1 MSAEERARILHEKTG
16 ETLPAGLENLGN
28 TCYMNATVQCLK
40 RVNEL
45 KDSLKSYQGGLGG
58 GMGAG
63 EPSKL
68 MATAAKQLF
77 TNLDFKGEPFPP
89 LGFVQTMRMIYPQFN
104 ETDDHGHHKQQDA
117 EECYSALLTA
127 FKEALKLSPED
138 QAMSGG
144 AHDMIEKLFSIELVN
159 TVKNKETEAEP
170 VKETSEQVLR
180 LSCHIDNNNN
190 PINHMM
196 EGLKISLE
204 GDIEKYSDILGRNS
218 IYFKQSKINKLP
230 SYLTVHFVRF
240 YWKKESSLSGTKA
253 GKAKIL
259 RNVSFP
265 KVLDIYELCTDDLKK
280 SLDVGREFERKI
292 REEEDAKRLSGKD
305 EEKKD
310 GDVEMKEDTKEES
323 KTGPIVNKKKLQQ
336 ELEQKISDEM
346 LYRPHGQGL
355 DAGHYQLVAVVTHK
369 GRSADGGHY
378 VGWVHRSGD
387 EWLQYDDDLVSTVKI
402 DDILALRG
410 GGDWHTAYLCIYR
423 KLEVTKQA

>member
-1 MSAEERARILHEKTG
+1 
-16 ETLPAGLENLGN
+16 
-28 TCYMNATVQCLK
+28 
-40 RVNEL
+40 
-45 KDSLKSYQGGLGG
+45 
-58 GMGAG
+58 
-63 EPSKL
+63 
-68 MATAAKQLF
+68 
-77 TNLDFKGEPFPP
+77 
-89 LGFVQTMRMIYPQFN
+89 
-104 ETDDHGHHKQQDA
+104 
-117 EECYSALLTA
+117 
-127 FKEALKLSPED
+127 
-138 QAMSGG
+138 
-144 AHDMIEKLFSIELVN
+144 MIEKLFGIELVN
-159 TVKNKETEAEP
+159 TVKSKETEAEP

-190 PINHMM
+190 PINHML

-240 YWKKESSLSGTKA
+240 YWKKESSQSGTKA

-265 KVLDIYELCTDDLKK
+265 KVFDIYELCTDDLKK

-305 EEKKD
+305 SEKKD
-310 GDVEMKEDTKEES
+310 GDEEMKDATKEES
-323 KTGPIVNKKKLQQ
+323 KTGPIVNKKQLQK
-336 ELEQKISDEM
+336 ELEQKVSDEV

-387 EWLQYDDDLVSTVKI
+387 EWLQYDDDIVSSVKI

-423 KLEVTKQA
+423 KLEVFKQA

>member
-1 MSAEERARILHEKTG
+1 
-16 ETLPAGLENLGN
+16 
-28 TCYMNATVQCLK
+28 
-40 RVNEL
+40 
-45 KDSLKSYQGGLGG
+45 
-58 GMGAG
+58 
-63 EPSKL
+63 
-68 MATAAKQLF
+68 
-77 TNLDFKGEPFPP
+77 
-89 LGFVQTMRMIYPQFN
+89 
-104 ETDDHGHHKQQDA
+104 
-117 EECYSALLTA
+117 
-127 FKEALKLSPED
+127 
-138 QAMSGG
+138 MSGG
-144 AHDMIEKLFSIELVN
+144 AHDMIEKLFGIELVN
-159 TVKNKETEAEP
+159 TVKNKETDAEP

-292 REEEDAKRLSGKD
+292 REEEDAKRLSGKE

-323 KTGPIVNKKKLQQ
+323 KTGPIVNKKKLQK

-355 DAGHYQLVAVVTHK
+355 DAGHYQLIAVVTHK

-387 EWLQYDDDLVSTVKI
+387 EWLQYDDDIVSTVKI